1 MIRERQGNK
10 NNNVRKEIVLQ
21 RESILP
27 YFHGGNLFS
36 WQEFGTFQ
44 DRCVI
49 AHKIPFSP
57 SLHYENMAKGY
68 PIFEVKIW
76 QSFMFGVL

>member
-27 YFHGGNLFS
+27 YFHGGNLFL
-36 WQEFGTFQ
+36 WQEFSTFQ
-44 DRCVI
+44 DRYVI
-49 AHKIPFSP
+49 AHKTLFSP
-57 SLHYENMAKGY
+57 SFYYENMAKGC